1 MIPSFRKA
9 RSPSA
14 RTALPCCAA
23 LVAGLLLVAPPLRAA
38 EPSQSAALHIDIPV
52 ALTQAQVVFN
62 MDHPA
67 FEGDNPTGL
76 NFMRVVQE
84 DFAQAGTKAS
94 MVAIFHGEIGYMLLD
109 DARYNAVR
117 HSTRG
122 NPYKTMILALQEKGV
137 RFEACGQTARNNGWV
152 NTDFLPGVKVVTS
165 ANLRILQLVQQG
177 YVQIQP

>member
-1 MIPSFRKA
+1 MMPSFRTV
-9 RSPSA
+9 RSPLA
-14 RTALPCCAA
+14 TTALPCYAA
-23 LVAGLLLVAPPLRAA
+23 LVVTLVLVPPPLGAT
-38 EPSQSAALHIDIPV
+38 EPAPSPVLHIDIPV
-52 ALTQAQVVFN
+52 ALAQAQVVFN

-94 MVAIFHGEIGYMLLD
+94 MVAVFHGEIGYMLLN

-122 NPYKTMILALQEKGV
+122 NPYKGMILALQEKGV
-137 RFEACGQTARNNGWV
+137 HFEECGQTARNNGWV
-152 NTDFLPGVKVVTS
+152 NADFLPGVKVVTS
-165 ANLRILQLVQQG
+165 ANLRFLQLVQQG